1 VDAEVVDDGVNCR
14 RMTDEHETRQTAWD
28 RFIDAL
34 DRAGQAGSAADVELP
49 RLAPDLPI
57 GKRFGDLTRVDVE
70 NLSRFATSL
79 GRRTDVVTVLWQDM
93 DRKRKAQAKAA
104 KSKR

>member
-1 VDAEVVDDGVNCR
+1 MA
-14 RMTDEHETRQTAWD
+14 DERESRQTTWD
-28 RFIDAL
+28 RFIDDL
-34 DRAGQAGSAADVELP
+34 DRAGQAGSAAGVEVP
-49 RLAPDLPI
+49 PLAPDLPA

-93 DRKRKAQAKAA
+93 ERKRKAKAKKPKIKPPRRDAL
-104 KSKR
+104 